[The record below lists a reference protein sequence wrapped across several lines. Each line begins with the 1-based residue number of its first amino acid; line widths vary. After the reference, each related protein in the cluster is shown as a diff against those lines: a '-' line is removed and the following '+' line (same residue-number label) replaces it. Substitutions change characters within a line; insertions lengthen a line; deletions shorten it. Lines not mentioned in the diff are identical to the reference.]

1 MKEIIGK
8 ENKKNKEKNVRM
20 TYGKGGKWWEVS
32 PTLVNS
38 GMRIKREKEE
48 KEREKRRGRKRIEKE
63 RGRKKKEIFPAFQ
76 RLNFDGPRVKFNPRN
91 KGYARVSKSGS
102 FVKLQEVGDFPT
114 LIIFSLK
121 VI

>member
-63 RGRKKKEIFPAFQ
+63 RGRKKK
-76 RLNFDGPRVKFNPRN
+76 
-91 KGYARVSKSGS
+91 
-102 FVKLQEVGDFPT
+102 GDFPGVPMVE
-114 LIIFSLK
+114 FRRSES
-121 VI
+121 